1 MEELPIDAYFLDRAK
16 AKRGGRVN
24 AYASL
29 TPSRTALVV
38 VDMQDYFVKEGMPSY
53 IAGGQEI
60 AANINRLAAATRV
73 AGGLVVWIQTE
84 APPDP
89 DDWANRRESTS
100 AESWQSR
107 RELLARDGEGFA
119 IAPICAV
126 EREDKFA
133 TKIRYSAFIP
143 YPSEL
148 DDVLKDHGLKDHG
161 LKDHGIDTLLIAGVA
176 TSTCCES
183 TARDASMWGYRTIMV
198 ADGNADQSDALHRH
212 TLGKFLTTFG
222 DVQTTDQL
230 TEKLII
236 GADAPVPAE

>member
-1 MEELPIDAYFLDRAK
+1 MQELPIDPYFLDRAK

-24 AYASL
+24 AYTSL
-29 TPSRTALVV
+29 TPPRTALIV

-53 IAGGQEI
+53 IAGGTEI
-60 AANINRLAAATRV
+60 APSINRLAGALRA

-84 APPDP
+84 APSDA
-89 DDWANRRESTS
+89 DDWANRRESTG
-100 AESWQSR
+100 AESWANR
-107 RELLARDGEGFA
+107 RKLLARDGAGFGISPA
-119 IAPICAV
+119 CEVAP
-126 EREDKFA
+126 EDKFA

-148 DDVLKDHGLKDHG
+148 DDVLKA
-161 LKDHGIDTLLIAGVA
+161 HGIDTLLITGVA

-183 TARDASMWGYRTIMV
+183 TARDASMWGYRTVMV
-198 ADGNADQSDALHRH
+198 ADGNADQTDALHRH

-230 TEKLII
+230 CEKLAV
-236 GADAPVPAE
+236 GADVSIPAE

>member
-1 MEELPIDAYFLDRAK
+1 MQELPIDAYFLDRAK

-53 IAGGQEI
+53 IAGGEAI
-60 AANINRLAAATRV
+60 AANINRLAAALRA

-100 AESWQSR
+100 AKSWASR
-107 RELLARDGEGFA
+107 RELLARDGAGFG
-119 IAPICAV
+119 IASICAV
-126 EREDKFA
+126 ESEDKFA

-143 YPSEL
+143 YPSVL
-148 DDVLKDHGLKDHG
+148 DDILKDHGM
-161 LKDHGIDTLLIAGVA
+161 DTLLIAGVA

-222 DVQTTDQL
+222 DVQMTDQL
-230 TEKLII
+230 TEKLAI
-236 GADAPVPAE
+236 GADVPVPAE

>member
-1 MEELPIDAYFLDRAK
+1 MEELPIDAHFLDRAK

-24 AYASL
+24 AYSSL

-53 IAGGQEI
+53 LSGGEAI
-60 AANINRLAAATRV
+60 AANINRLAAATRT

-100 AESWQSR
+100 AESWASR
-107 RELLARDGEGFA
+107 RELLARDGEGFG
-119 IAPICAV
+119 IAPVCAV
-126 EREDKFA
+126 EKEDKFA

-148 DDVLKDHGLKDHG
+148 DDVLKDHGM
-161 LKDHGIDTLLIAGVA
+161 DTLLITGVA

-230 TEKLII
+230 TEKLFI
-236 GADAPVPAE
+236 GADVPVPAE

>member
-1 MEELPIDAYFLDRAK
+1 MQELPIDPYFLDRAK

-24 AYASL
+24 AYSSI

-60 AANINRLAAATRV
+60 APNINRLAAALRA

-100 AESWQSR
+100 AESWASR
-107 RELLARDGEGFA
+107 RKLLARDGAGFG
-119 IAPICAV
+119 IAPICVV
-126 EREDKFA
+126 EGEDKFA

-148 DDVLKDHGLKDHG
+148 DDVLKDRGM
-161 LKDHGIDTLLIAGVA
+161 DTLLITGVA

-198 ADGNADQSDALHRH
+198 SDGNADQTDALHRH
-212 TLGKFLTTFG
+212 TLGKFLITFG
-222 DVQTTDQL
+222 DVQSTDQL
-230 TEKLII
+230 TEKLAI
-236 GADAPVPAE
+236 GADVPVPAQ

>member
-1 MEELPIDAYFLDRAK
+1 MQELPIDPYFLDRAK

-29 TPSRTALVV
+29 TSSRTALVV

-60 AANINRLAAATRV
+60 AANINRLAVALRA

-89 DDWANRRESTS
+89 DDWSNRREGTS
-100 AESWQSR
+100 AESWASR
-107 RELLARDGEGFA
+107 RELLARDGAGFG
-119 IAPICAV
+119 IASCCAV

-148 DDVLKDHGLKDHG
+148 GDLLKDRGM
-161 LKDHGIDTLLIAGVA
+161 DTLLITGVA

-212 TLGKFLTTFG
+212 ALGKFLTTFG
-222 DVQTTDQL
+222 DVQSTDQL
-230 TEKLII
+230 TEKLTI
-236 GADAPVPAE
+236 GAEIPVPAQ